1 MNRKIKTI
9 TGRDNSGRSYIRQH
23 LDGYSIDSRYK
34 TFDTNPYL
42 SDPIVIGVLRSV
54 ISGEMT
60 SDAAVS
66 KLNGL
71 LTIPELPGN
80 QQWTV
85 ARLAMLVDKY
95 KNLLRKDE
103 QYNSAK
109 NKAMVER
116 DRAYAAAAKKQVV
129 QAGIQNIGR
138 GKYLRHAYSGGINM
152 RKAYPNEIFHSSS
165 PVVYRGKNYDK
176 TAENYLKNSG
186 SAEEQRAMSAIIDKI
201 DDVATKSMLRQAS
214 SDSILAWCTSRLKRV
229 QQDIAADAETRR
241 RLHSR
246 NSDVRIQPKDVDV
259 MHWRISGLSEED
271 LSKLMGY
278 ARKGLTYGRRPTYA
292 EPDYQRAKIAAENDR
307 YNRTY
312 NTARMQTNANRRR
325 KLTMG
330 GRKDKA

>member
-9 TGRDNSGRSYIRQH
+9 TGRDNSGRSYVRQH

-54 ISGEMT
+54 ISGEMS

-71 LTIPELPGN
+71 RTIPELPGD

-103 QYNSAK
+103 QYNAAK

-129 QAGIQNIGR
+129 QAGMQNIGK
-138 GKYLRHAYSGGINM
+138 GKYLRHSYSGVSNI

-165 PVVYRGKNYDK
+165 PI
-176 TAENYLKNSG
+176 
-186 SAEEQRAMSAIIDKI
+186 AI
-201 DDVATKSMLRQAS
+201 
-214 SDSILAWCTSRLKRV
+214 
-229 QQDIAADAETRR
+229 
-241 RLHSR
+241 
-246 NSDVRIQPKDVDV
+246 
-259 MHWRISGLSEED
+259 
-271 LSKLMGY
+271 
-278 ARKGLTYGRRPTYA
+278 
-292 EPDYQRAKIAAENDR
+292 
-307 YNRTY
+307 
-312 NTARMQTNANRRR
+312 
-325 KLTMG
+325 MG